1 MADTT
6 TQLKRLRSEDPETS
20 GSDDSSPN
28 SKRQKPYGGIL
39 SLLDQDEDDWEAAHG
54 QDLAAVFSALQQEI
68 SDAAAFDLDSPTLV
82 AAEDRSA
89 ADGEDGEAESVMRRL
104 LEASDDELGIPSA
117 EEMYGNI
124 NGNGNGDEIVDG
136 IRSGEDLPFG
146 FVDNLWELE
155 DVAANYYTML
165 QSELFI

>member
-6 TQLKRLRSEDPETS
+6 ELKRLRSEDPETS
-20 GSDDSSPN
+20 GSDDSSQN

-39 SLLDQDEDDWEAAHG
+39 SLLDQDEDDCEAAHG

-68 SDAAAFDLDSPTLV
+68 SDAAAAVDVDSPALA

-89 ADGEDGEAESVMRRL
+89 ADGEEGEAESVMRRL

-124 NGNGNGDEIVDG
+124 NNGNGDEIVDG
-136 IRSGEDLPFG
+136 IRPGEDLPFG